1 MSASCQLLFCAC
13 QRSCHT
19 AITVYGLQLLP
30 LLLVFVLPFD
40 LVHMRGI
47 LESRWQWLCGVAATA
62 VAATAVAAT
71 AVAATAIAALSQCSE
86 TNEAA

>member
-1 MSASCQLLFCAC
+1 
-13 QRSCHT
+13 
-19 AITVYGLQLLP
+19 
-30 LLLVFVLPFD
+30 
-40 LVHMRGI
+40 MRGI

-71 AVAATAIAALSQCSE
+71 AIAALSQCSE